1 MPAMS
6 ASKVGYAFGPDPDR
20 IKNHPRIFKK
30 HKVLPHPRKDVT
42 GAVDLQRPGS
52 GRSVESEAPSLRS
65 ARQSKRLARGPEP
78 PPTPPTHSRNPSA
91 AHTIDAPGPDGAGS
105 PADSAESVVSQQP
118 ITPPNQET
126 PPTPNLTP
134 ERIPPGLAERPA
146 KPRPP
151 IFDRLS
157 SRITIDSRRTESFKT
172 APEVPEL
179 SDGDDDDDDQHS
191 RSTSR
196 PALPSA
202 KTSQSTVRQLNGE
215 AKEKQQVVGLGLGI
229 GLESSLAQDD
239 LTPPTEE
246 GYQTFNQGSTG
257 REAGM
262 ISEVVEEWDQ
272 NLGRNVMVRKRRPI
286 TQRDGRRKRE
296 VVVEDLTVTPTKATQ
311 ALRSM
316 SLQESPVV
324 QSRKVLADR
333 LPAQPAPSVSEASI
347 GSDMK
352 RSSVISIKSTA
363 STVVDGFPHRQK
375 TLRHI
380 RKQSL
385 LRDSCSDLSPSSSTP
400 TSISAMVEDQRRGR
414 SKLGDAT
421 RESQASTATFNS
433 ISSRTARKEVLK
445 AGGIPVVIVP
455 ERRSS
460 VKSTSRPP
468 SLRSTSSRRSQSVG
482 SAPRSQSS
490 KSKDHHVPHFE
501 RTRRRSRS
509 ESDGSRH
516 GDERTID
523 YPPVIPSRSSSL
535 SAPTS
540 RNVSRNGSLTADS
553 LRAHNAFQAQ
563 QAHQALQ
570 KASRELDRLVN
581 KQSYIGQP
589 TITHQRPGPVTAQ
602 AELGTPE
609 VLVHRAPV
617 NGWRHENDQD
627 QSSQD
632 YHEDNRERL
641 SSTVDQ
647 YGDPF
652 WGKRLSAQ
660 HTPFSVASVASVGTS
675 HAEVSE
681 ALAVNIYPH
690 QSKSVVLVD
699 HAAKPS
705 ESSSVDN
712 YKRSDQSAP
721 TLRLADATNIQ
732 VPSTPP
738 QKFSVEVK
746 DVDSPLRNPRSP
758 PKPPAINFIPATPSG
773 LTPMTEKQKML
784 GNYFEVTGEK
794 QPKRGVSLLRQTLT
808 RRKTVET
815 SEYGPSASRPTGFLA
830 RTFSLS
836 RKQPPR
842 LKRSSSA
849 DDRPADESRLHPNW
863 RPAYLDYSS
872 PSSSE
877 DEYDEDD
884 DRDRTYKYP
893 PIDNRPSR
901 RYYPPPARRR
911 SLSQRFKRTFAIL
924 PQTDDEYYDDEYT
937 AQGKPQRRTIRRTP
951 SGNLRV
957 MKFRRSME
965 SLRRIELV
973 DHGPVSVSGARG
985 DNAEVDQR
993 QPRRQSRFESG
1004 VRRLGRSLSLSGR
1017 SRSRTR
1023 SIGGGVGVNGG
1034 DHYRGREEAVV
1045 DERPTFGERINL
1057 PRRLSERRRE
1067 KRSQELRKIIS
1078 GPKEVRDGVGE
1089 ITRRASWG
1097 INAGEV
1103 AGKTVISKRG
1113 VVA

>member
-6 ASKVGYAFGPDPDR
+6 ASKVGYAFGSDPDR
-20 IKNHPRIFKK
+20 IKNHPRMFKK
-30 HKVLPHPRKDVT
+30 HKVLPHPRKDAT
-42 GAVDLQRPGS
+42 GVVDLQRPGS
-52 GRSVESEAPSLRS
+52 GRSGESEAPSLRS

-91 AHTIDAPGPDGAGS
+91 AHTIDAPGPDSAGS
-105 PADSAESVVSQQP
+105 PADSTESVASQQP

-179 SDGDDDDDDQHS
+179 SDDEDS
-191 RSTSR
+191 RSTSQ

-215 AKEKQQVVGLGLGI
+215 AKEKQQVVGLGI
-229 GLESSLAQDD
+229 GLESLAQDD
-239 LTPPTEE
+239 LTPRVEE
-246 GYQTFNQGSTG
+246 GYQTFDRDWTG
-257 REAGM
+257 GEVSM
-262 ISEVVEEWDQ
+262 VSEVVEEWDQ
-272 NLGRNVMVRKRRPI
+272 NLGRNVMVRKRRPT
-286 TQRDGRRKRE
+286 TQRDGHRKRE
-296 VVVEDLTVTPTKATQ
+296 VVVEDLTVTPTNANQ

-316 SLQESPVV
+316 SLQDSPVFH
-324 QSRKVLADR
+324 SRRILSDR
-333 LPAQPAPSVSEASI
+333 PPAQAAPSFSEASI

-363 STVVDGFPHRQK
+363 STVVDGFPHRRK
-375 TLRHI
+375 TLRHV

-400 TSISAMVEDQRRGR
+400 TSISATVEDQRRGR
-414 SKLGDAT
+414 SKLGDTT

-433 ISSRTARKEVLK
+433 ISSRKARNEVFK

-501 RTRRRSRS
+501 RPRRRSRS

-523 YPPVIPSRSSSL
+523 FPPVIPSRSSSL

-581 KQSYIGQP
+581 KQFESGQP

-617 NGWRHENDQD
+617 NGWRHENDQEH
-627 QSSQD
+627 SSQD
-632 YHEDNRERL
+632 HHEDHRERL

-660 HTPFSVASVASVGTS
+660 NTPFSVASVASAGTS

-705 ESSSVDN
+705 EISSMDS
-712 YKRSDQSAP
+712 YKRSDPSAAAI
-721 TLRLADATNIQ
+721 RLADAVVE

-773 LTPMTEKQKML
+773 LTPMTEKQKLL

-794 QPKRGVSLLRQTLT
+794 QPKRSVSLLRQTLT
-808 RRKTVET
+808 RRKTVGT
-815 SEYGPSASRPTGFLA
+815 SEYGPSTSRASGFLA
-830 RTFSLS
+830 RAFSLS

-884 DRDRTYKYP
+884 HHDRTYKYP

-901 RYYPPPARRR
+901 GYYPPPARRR
-911 SLSQRFKRTFAIL
+911 SLSQRLKRTFAIL
-924 PQTDDEYYDDEYT
+924 PQKDDEYYDDEYT
-937 AQGKPQRRTIRRTP
+937 VEGKPERRTIRRTP

-973 DHGPVSVSGARG
+973 DNGPVSVAGARG
-985 DNAEVDQR
+985 DNTAPGDQR

-1034 DHYRGREEAVV
+1034 DYYRGREEEVVV

-1067 KRSQELRKIIS
+1067 KRTQELRKIIS
-1078 GPKEVRDGVGE
+1078 RPKEVRDGVGE
-1089 ITRRASWG
+1089 VTRRASWG
-1097 INAGEV
+1097 VNAGEV